1 MTVSV
6 AVTATGRMSLPADIR
21 KRLGLVGGGSVIVE
35 ETPDGVMLRTV
46 SQAVAYAQA
55 LAKRYTDG
63 NADTTVA
70 AFLANRKSKAASE
83 LGCPRRLGLAGA
95 SQR

>member
-1 MTVSV
+1 MTVQIS
-6 AVTATGRMSLPADIR
+6 VTATGRMSLPADLR

-35 ETPDGVMLRTV
+35 ETPDGVILRTV

-63 NADTTVA
+63 NPDATVA
-70 AFLANRKSKAASE
+70 AFLANRKNESGE
-83 LGCPRRLGLAGA
+83 
-95 SQR
+95 

>member
-1 MTVSV
+1 MTVQV

-35 ETPDGVMLRTV
+35 ETPEGVMLRTV

-55 LAKRYTDG
+55 LAKRYTDS
-63 NADTTVA
+63 NPDATVA
-70 AFLANRKSKAASE
+70 AFLANRKSESGE
-83 LGCPRRLGLAGA
+83 
-95 SQR
+95 

>member
-1 MTVSV
+1 MTVQV

-35 ETPDGVMLRTV
+35 ETADGVMLRTV

-63 NADTTVA
+63 NPDATVA
-70 AFLANRKSKAASE
+70 AFLANRRSE
-83 LGCPRRLGLAGA
+83 SGE
-95 SQR
+95 

>member
-1 MTVSV
+1 MTVQV

-35 ETPDGVMLRTV
+35 ETPDGVLLRTV

-63 NADTTVA
+63 NAEASVA
-70 AFLANRKSKAASE
+70 AFLANRKSESGE
-83 LGCPRRLGLAGA
+83 
-95 SQR
+95 